1 MTYVKKNNYSSP
13 SLSLK
18 NCLTAN
24 QIFEEVYFRQKGTEL
39 ISDNEEN
46 IVEQDLDVDLLY
58 QSEVMK
64 K

>member
-1 MTYVKKNNYSSP
+1 MDDFNINVKDIK
-13 SLSLK
+13 K
-18 NCLTAN
+18 R
-24 QIFEEVYFRQKGTEL
+24 I
-39 ISDNEEN
+39 DNEEN